1 MGIFSKEE
9 LARKATP
16 TNIAILR
23 MRTAHGLLSD
33 FVDKAMAILRAS
45 LTLQSN
51 MRSVIIALETFRRM
65 HATVKAYFEAKQ
77 KSDMDTW
84 RTHLPTWSG
93 IQLAKC
99 LRQAHEGSF
108 DQMFIGLATSP
119 PKGGL
124 AALQWPVLAQTEPLC
139 EQNERI
145 TKEFKTWSETVVG
158 GQTPTPMQIEPPA
171 CDEGAGEAA
180 STGQAEEASVDAGV
194 MELRKEF
201 ASLAAEVRSSY
212 VSLMVRVG
220 SAISIRSGIQ
230 SSFIFSKVPGCG
242 WAAHRLRLLGFS
254 LLGPAA
260 PGAERVRQAAVPPD
274 PLVEGRFRAVCA
286 SG

>member
-23 MRTAHGLLSD
+23 MHTAHGLLSY

-51 MRSVIIALETFRRM
+51 
-65 HATVKAYFEAKQ
+65 
-77 KSDMDTW
+77 MDTW

-124 AALQWPVLAQTEPLC
+124 AALKWPVLAQK
-139 EQNERI
+139 R
-145 TKEFKTWSETVVG
+145 
-158 GQTPTPMQIEPPA
+158 
-171 CDEGAGEAA
+171 AA
-180 STGQAEEASVDAGV
+180 LRAE
-194 MELRKEF
+194 
-201 ASLAAEVRSSY
+201 
-212 VSLMVRVG
+212 
-220 SAISIRSGIQ
+220 
-230 SSFIFSKVPGCG
+230 
-242 WAAHRLRLLGFS
+242 
-254 LLGPAA
+254 
-260 PGAERVRQAAVPPD
+260 
-274 PLVEGRFRAVCA
+274 
-286 SG
+286 